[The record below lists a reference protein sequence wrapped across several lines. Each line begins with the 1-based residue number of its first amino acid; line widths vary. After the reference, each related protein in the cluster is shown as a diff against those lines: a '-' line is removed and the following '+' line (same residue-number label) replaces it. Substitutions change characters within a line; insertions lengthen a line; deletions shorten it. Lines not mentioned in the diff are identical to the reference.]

1 MPSHVKSRTI
11 KGMDSLKIKQRLGR
25 NTRAIRQMYGLT
37 LEDVAKVAR
46 ASLGKSWTGNYL
58 ADIESGRGGSTVE
71 HVVTVAM
78 ALSEAAGEPVTVQE
92 LISGPGLLEITP
104 WIHVKPE
111 RLADILA
118 GGDARLQPG
127 DRSNSM
133 EGAAREFARIF
144 GGVDGVEIDAASWTL
159 ADERARKKIG
169 IDKDQFIKE
178 SIKLWG
184 NLLSVETENRAGENA
199 NAQKKGIVTRKLI
212 NELQESLQN
221 NG

>member
-1 MPSHVKSRTI
+1 
-11 KGMDSLKIKQRLGR
+11 MDSLKIKQRLGR